1 MRTTIDLD
9 DDVAAAVRRLRE
21 SGGLGLSAA
30 VNQLA
35 RAGLRDKP
43 GRQPFRQR
51 TVDIGVTID
60 VSDVAD
66 ALETLDGPI
75 AR

>member
-21 SGGLGLSAA
+21 TGGLGLSAA

-35 RAGLRDKP
+35 RAGLRARP
-43 GRQPFRQR
+43 ERPAFRQR
-51 TVDIGVTID
+51 AVDIGVSID
-60 VSDVAD
+60 VSDVAE
-66 ALETLDGPI
+66 ALETLDGPT

>member
-9 DDVAAAVRRLRE
+9 DDVAVAVRRLRKTD
-21 SGGLGLSAA
+21 GLGLSAA

-35 RAGLRDKP
+35 RAGLRERR
-43 GRQPFRQR
+43 GRKPFRQR
-51 TVDIGVTID
+51 TLDIGVTID
-60 VSDVAD
+60 VTNVAD
-66 ALETLDGPI
+66 ALETLDGPT

>member
-1 MRTTIDLD
+1 MRTTVDLD

-21 SGGLGLSAA
+21 TGGLGLSAA

-35 RAGLRDKP
+35 RAGLREKP
-43 GRQPFRQR
+43 GREPFRQR
-51 TVDIGVTID
+51 AVDIGVTID

-66 ALETLDGPI
+66 ALETLDGPT

>member
-21 SGGLGLSAA
+21 TGGLGLSAA

-43 GRQPFRQR
+43 DREPFRQR
-51 TVDIGVTID
+51 AVDIGVAID
-60 VSDVAD
+60 VSNVAE
-66 ALETLDGPI
+66 ALETLDGPA

>member
-9 DDVAAAVRRLRE
+9 DDIAAAVRRLRRT
-21 SGGLGLSAA
+21 GGLGLSAA

-35 RAGLRDKP
+35 RAGLRDRP
-43 GRQPFRQR
+43 DREPFRQR
-51 TVDIGVTID
+51 AVDIGVAID
-60 VSDVAD
+60 VTDVAE
-66 ALETLDGPI
+66 ALEILDGPT

>member
-1 MRTTIDLD
+1 MRTTVDLD

-21 SGGLGLSAA
+21 TGGLGLSAA

-43 GRQPFRQR
+43 DREPFRQR
-51 TVDIGVTID
+51 AVDIGVAID
-60 VSDVAD
+60 VTNVAE
-66 ALETLDGPI
+66 ALETLDGPA

>member
-21 SGGLGLSAA
+21 TGGLGLSAA

-35 RAGLRDKP
+35 RAGLRTKP
-43 GRQPFRQR
+43 ARESFRQR
-51 TVDIGVTID
+51 AVDIGVSID
-60 VSDVAD
+60 VSDVAE
-66 ALETLDGPI
+66 ALETLDGPT

>member
-1 MRTTIDLD
+1 MRTTVDLD

-21 SGGLGLSAA
+21 TGGLGLSAA

-43 GRQPFRQR
+43 GREPFRQR
-51 TVDIGVTID
+51 AVDIGVTID

-66 ALETLDGPI
+66 ALETLDGPTT
-75 AR
+75 R

>member
-21 SGGLGLSAA
+21 AGGLGLSAA

-43 GRQPFRQR
+43 DREPFRQR
-51 TVDIGVTID
+51 AVDIGVAID
-60 VSDVAD
+60 VTNVAE
-66 ALETLDGPI
+66 ALETLDGPT

>member
-1 MRTTIDLD
+1 M
-9 DDVAAAVRRLRE
+9 RRLRE
-21 SGGLGLSAA
+21 TGGLGLSAA

-35 RAGLRDKP
+35 RAGLREKP
-43 GRQPFRQR
+43 EREPFRR
-51 TVDIGVTID
+51 RAVDIGVTID

-66 ALETLDGPI
+66 ALETLDGPT